1 MYKSSSDTRQ
11 ASLFWDLETML
22 DPKHPLFKLANLVDW
37 VMFENTFAPLYCQDN
52 GWQSQYASWW
62 DCLC

>member
-22 DPKHPLFKLANLVDW
+22 DPKHPLFK
-37 VMFENTFAPLYCQDN
+37 PLSSNNKNQETIIFCTQN
-52 GWQSQYASWW
+52 VKSIQ
-62 DCLC
+62 